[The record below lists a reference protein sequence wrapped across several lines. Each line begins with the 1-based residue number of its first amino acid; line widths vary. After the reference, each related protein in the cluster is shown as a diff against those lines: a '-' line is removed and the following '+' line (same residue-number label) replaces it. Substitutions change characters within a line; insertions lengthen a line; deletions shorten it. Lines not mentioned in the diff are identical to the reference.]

1 MALIKIDYYR
11 SNEDLEYNRFFSV
24 DDVTLSWLRK
34 FINDEKIILEYD
46 DKLSIF
52 IRQNIKSESSR
63 ESLCCQYITD
73 NYQEI
78 FFDSSNSFTT
88 NMN

>member
-11 SNEDLEYNRFFSV
+11 SNEYLEYNRFFSV
-24 DDVTLSWLRK
+24 DDQTLSWLKK
-34 FINDEKIILEYD
+34 FINDGKITPD
-46 DKLSIF
+46 QNDKLSEFFGQQIT
-52 IRQNIKSESSR
+52 SENSR

-78 FFDSSNSFTT
+78 FFDSGNSFTT
-88 NMN
+88 NVN